1 MQKRIVMSMVSEAL
15 AASNADWLEKVLLKS
30 LEDCE
35 HVKKFAKEHLY
46 PRYLLECGEA
56 WIKPNT
62 QLCEAFSDKDIEIV

>member
-1 MQKRIVMSMVSEAL
+1 MSMVGEAL
-15 AASNADWLEKVLLKS
+15 AANNAEWLEKVLLLS
-30 LEDCE
+30 LQDCE

-62 QLCEAFSDKDIEIV
+62 EICEAFSDKDIVIN